1 MFDHRRLRRTTNAV
15 FAAIALAALFA
26 VAAPPT
32 RAAADAPS
40 REFQLKAAYIY
51 NFAQFIEWPERAFA
65 KADSPLVITV
75 LGDSPFGNA
84 LDQVTKGRA
93 VRGHEITVRYV
104 QQPNAVGQTHIL
116 FVAPPHS
123 QNPAEILRGL
133 NGVLTI
139 ADSDSFMTA
148 GGLIRFFSEDNK
160 LRFEINAT
168 AAEKGGLKVSAK
180 LLQLAKV
187 YKAD

>member
-15 FAAIALAALFA
+15 FVAIALATLI
-26 VAAPPT
+26 AAPLT
-32 RAAADAPS
+32 RAADAPS

-84 LDQVTKGRA
+84 LDQVTKGKA

-133 NGVLTI
+133 SGVLTI

>member
-15 FAAIALAALFA
+15 FAAIALATLI
-26 VAAPPT
+26 AAPPT
-32 RAAADAPS
+32 RAADAPS